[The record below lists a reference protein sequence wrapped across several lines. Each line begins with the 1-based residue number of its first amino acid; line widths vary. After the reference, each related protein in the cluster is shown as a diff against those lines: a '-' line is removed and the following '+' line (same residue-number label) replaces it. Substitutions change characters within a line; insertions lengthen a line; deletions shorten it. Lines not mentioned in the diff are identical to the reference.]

1 MNRNIY
7 KCKRVGVGVGM
18 GRVPIMQV
26 PGPILSRGP
35 ASGSLVTYSGLLRR
49 FRRKEYKRGL
59 LKRFY
64 RVKNRDGYS
73 RNLICFVGFQS

>member
-26 PGPILSRGP
+26 PGPIPSRGP
-35 ASGSLVTYSGLLRR
+35 ASGSLVTYSGM
-49 FRRKEYKRGL
+49 

-64 RVKNRDGYS
+64 RVKNILHQGH
-73 RNLICFVGFQS
+73 